1 MVFKVTNYASGH
13 QFKVNPGETV
23 LDAALRQGINL
34 EYGCRGGR
42 CGDCQ
47 GRLLEGQFGYAQQ
60 PLLLQRKS
68 LDEDAIL
75 LCQAVPNSDL
85 IIEAREFTTSLD
97 LTPMR
102 MPCKV
107 LTKDPLCH
115 DVMRLHLKLPETVR
129 VPFLAGQYLDFI
141 QDDGERRSFSI
152 ANAPHDDNTIELH
165 IRNVVGGEF
174 TQYIFD
180 ELKEKDILRIE
191 IPLGNFFLREHS
203 ERPIILMGG
212 GTGFAPLK
220 AIVEH
225 TRYIGSHRPIHLFWG
240 VRAKRD
246 LYLDSLPKTWADT
259 LDHFAYTP
267 VLSNPQDDDHW
278 KGETGYVHE
287 SVLRH
292 YPELQGFDIYMS
304 GPPIMIDAA
313 REAFLQHGLPPA
325 HLYSDAFEYN
335 SLMKRSS

>member
-1 MVFKVTNYASGH
+1 MTFTVTNYASGH
-13 QFKVNPGETV
+13 QFKVEDGETV

-47 GRLLEGQFGYAQQ
+47 GRLLEGQFEYAQP
-60 PLLLQRKS
+60 PLLLQRRS
-68 LDEDAIL
+68 LDDEAIL
-75 LCQAVPNSDL
+75 LCQAVPHSDL

-107 LTKDPLCH
+107 LKKEQLCH
-115 DVMRLHLKLPETVR
+115 DVMRLYLKLPETVR
-129 VPFLAGQYLDFI
+129 VPFLSGQYLDFI
-141 QDDGERRSFSI
+141 QEDGERRSFSI

-165 IRNVVGGEF
+165 VRNVVGGEF
-174 TQYIFD
+174 TQYIFE
-180 ELKEKDILRIE
+180 ELKENDILRIE
-191 IPLGNFFLREHS
+191 VPLGNFFLREHS
-203 ERPIILMGG
+203 HRPIILMGG

-225 TRYIGSHRPIHLFWG
+225 ARYIGSQRPIHLYWG
-240 VRAKRD
+240 ARAKQD
-246 LYLDSLPKTWADT
+246 LYLHSLPQKWADT
-259 LDHFAYTP
+259 LDHFEYTP
-267 VLSNPQDDDHW
+267 VLSEPHSEDKWH
-278 KGETGYVHE
+278 GETGFVHE
-287 SVLRH
+287 AVLRR
-292 YPELQGFDIYMS
+292 YSDLSGFDVYMS

-313 REAFLQHGLPPA
+313 RDAFLQHGLPPA